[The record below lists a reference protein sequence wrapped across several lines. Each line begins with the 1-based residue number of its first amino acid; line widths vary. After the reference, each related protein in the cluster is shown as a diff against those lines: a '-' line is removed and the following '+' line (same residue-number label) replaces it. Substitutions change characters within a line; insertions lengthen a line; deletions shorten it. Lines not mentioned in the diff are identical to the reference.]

1 MPKTVKQTGSSAP
14 EAVPA
19 HPDCHR
25 WIWVCLLSVIPSLV
39 LGEDSP
45 IYLRAQHITVDQ
57 RTGTSNYQGN
67 VRLKRGE
74 LSFAASKATV
84 SHRNGDIDTIK
95 AYGNPVMVNKRD
107 AQKNTLTTVSGRRLI
122 YLATPNRIIITGKV
136 ITRQGKDVIQ
146 SAKVTYDIENDTL
159 VATGLNRSLRVNAA
173 FHIKHSAS
181 QADRPEI

>member
-1 MPKTVKQTGSSAP
+1 MSIIKKQLGLSSP

-19 HPDCHR
+19 HPELHR
-25 WIWVCLLSVIPSLV
+25 WILVCLLSVTPPLV

-57 RTGTSNYQGN
+57 RTGTSTYQGN
-67 VRLKRGE
+67 VRLKRGQ
-74 LSFAASKATV
+74 LSFAASRATV

-95 AYGNPVMVNKRD
+95 AYGNPVIVNKRD

-122 YLATPNRIIITGKV
+122 YLAAPNTIIVTGKV

-146 SAKVTYDIENDTL
+146 SAKVTYDIENDTI

-173 FHIKHSAS
+173 FHTKHSAS
-181 QADRPEI
+181 QAGRPEK

>member
-1 MPKTVKQTGSSAP
+1 TGSSAP
-14 EAVPA
+14 ETVPS

-25 WIWVCLLSVIPSLV
+25 WIWVCLLSVIPSLG

-57 RTGTSNYQGN
+57 RTGTSTYQGN
-67 VRLKRGE
+67 VRLKRGQ
-74 LSFAASKATV
+74 LSFAASRATV
-84 SHRNGDIDTIK
+84 NHRNGDIDTIK
-95 AYGNPVMVNKRD
+95 AYGNPVIVNKRD
-107 AQKNTLTTVSGRRLI
+107 AKINTLTTVSGRRLI
-122 YLATPNRIIITGKV
+122 YLAAPNTIIVTGKV

-173 FHIKHSAS
+173 FHTKHSAS
-181 QADRPEI
+181 QAGRPEI